1 MASKKVDRATKGRI
15 KRELASVEAPK
26 REIVVVETPRG
37 PKEVSPLQYLVVQ
50 HLARGWL
57 IPEIARKFAAQLAPH
72 EANRDKR
79 LKKART
85 RIRHWMASQKMRDLM
100 WEETMVGLD
109 MDSPRIVRGVSR
121 KAQAGRVDAARLA
134 LELNGRHA
142 PQMEVTPAQINIQFG
157 DIPRPRRSSS
167 DADIVDADPDD
178 VIEIEED

>member
-1 MASKKVDRATKGRI
+1 MAKNSVDRATKGR
-15 KRELASVEAPK
+15 KKSKPTSVEVE
-26 REIVVVETPRG
+26 RRQIVVSETPRG
-37 PKEVSPLQYLVVQ
+37 RNEVSPLQYLVVQ

-57 IPEIARKFAAQLAPH
+57 LPEVARKFAAQLAPH

-109 MDSPRIVRGVSR
+109 MDSPLIVRGISR
-121 KAQAGRVDAARLA
+121 KAKAGRVDAARLA

-142 PQMEVTPAQINIQFG
+142 PQTEVTPASINIQFG
-157 DIPRPRRSSS
+157 DIPRPRRSSD
-167 DADIVDADPDD
+167 DADVVDVDPDE
-178 VIEIEED
+178 VVEIEDD